1 MESEAQNKRQQW
13 RSLAI
18 GSAIVGLLLIG
29 AGYAWTFTPSYSLY
43 QIRRA
48 LNEHDYPTFSRYVDV
63 DSVVDHAFEE
73 LQLGAGESA
82 PRGFLGKLL
91 KKGLSSSFAREA
103 HEVVKAGVSI
113 AVEQAVTDRHRPLP
127 EIPAF
132 AVIGALWQG
141 HREEDTTAFPIK
153 LKKGVRLEVKA
164 RQTPEG
170 IWRVVE
176 VANLSALLP
185 LLRQE
190 QSPEQGNDQ

>member
-1 MESEAQNKRQQW
+1 MEPEAQNQRQQW
-13 RSLAI
+13 RAPAI
-18 GSAIVGLLLIG
+18 GAAIVVLLLTG

-48 LNEHDYPTFSRYVDV
+48 LSEHDYPAFSRYVDV

-91 KKGLSSSFAREA
+91 KKGLSSPFAQQARE
-103 HEVVKAGVSI
+103 VMKAGVSI
-113 AVEQAVTDRHRPLP
+113 AVEQAVSDRDRPLP
-127 EIPAF
+127 QIPAF

-141 HREEDTTAFPIK
+141 HTEEDTTAFPIK
-153 LKKGVRLEVKA
+153 LKKDVRIEVKA
-164 RQTPEG
+164 RQTSEG

-190 QSPEQGNDQ
+190 QSPDQVNAQ

>member
-1 MESEAQNKRQQW
+1 VESEAQNQWQQW

-18 GSAIVGLLLIG
+18 GSTIVVLLLVG

-63 DSVVDHAFEE
+63 DSVVDQAFEE

-91 KKGLSSSFAREA
+91 KKGLSSAFARETR
-103 HEVVKAGVSI
+103 EVVKAGVSI
-113 AVEQAVTDRHRPLP
+113 AVEQAVTDRNRPLP
-127 EIPAF
+127 QIPAF
-132 AVIGALWQG
+132 AILGALWQG
-141 HREEDTTAFPIK
+141 HTEEDTTAFPIK
-153 LKKGVRLEVKA
+153 LKKGVRIEVKA
-164 RQTPEG
+164 RQTSEG
-170 IWRVVE
+170 IWRVIE

-190 QSPEQGNDQ
+190 QSPEQMNDQ